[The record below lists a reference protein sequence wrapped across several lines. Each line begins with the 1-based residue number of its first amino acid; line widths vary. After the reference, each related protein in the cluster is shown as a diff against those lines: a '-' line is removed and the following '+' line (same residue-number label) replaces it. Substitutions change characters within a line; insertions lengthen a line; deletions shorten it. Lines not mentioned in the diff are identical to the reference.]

1 MKLHEHIYDNKHR
14 CQQKNQQTKIYQTYH
29 WNKKNP
35 FILGHP
41 PCVFVTNLIISPTR
55 FTEHRLRGNL
65 QVPAARSRGSW
76 GKIDVRRKGCILYI
90 YIYIHIYCKQMY
102 IYGYY
107 MDIYVFKT
115 WIIMF
120 FEYVTW
126 SVSKNGMFFFKKVL
140 FLLIFSTLTCGAS
153 KFVYFSAEHVFVFN
167 LGELVWFGEGVGV
180 RS

>member
-14 CQQKNQQTKIYQTYH
+14 CQQKKST
-29 WNKKNP
+29 NKNIPNISLKQNKS
-35 FILGHP
+35 LHP
-41 PCVFVTNLIISPTR
+41 WSSPCVFVTNLIISPTR

-126 SVSKNGMFFFKKVL
+126 SVSKNGMFFFQKSTVSPNIFYFDL
-140 FLLIFSTLTCGAS
+140 WCFEIRIFLGRACLC
-153 KFVYFSAEHVFVFN
+153 V
-167 LGELVWFGEGVGV
+167 
-180 RS
+180 